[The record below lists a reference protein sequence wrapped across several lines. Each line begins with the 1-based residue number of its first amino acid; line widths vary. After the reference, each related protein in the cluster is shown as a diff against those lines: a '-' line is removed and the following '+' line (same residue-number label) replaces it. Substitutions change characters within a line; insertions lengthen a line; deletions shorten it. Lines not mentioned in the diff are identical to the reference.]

1 MALRHRPCATDLLPN
16 LLVTCYRYPCSSTSQ
31 SCGNAREIFL
41 IRPEALQRN
50 ISSKR
55 RIYLPASMTGGAV
68 SNSVACYEGIRLS
81 ARDKGVRGVIDA
93 SLDIAPPTLSPSDSS
108 STTTTSG
115 PHALKSDE
123 VFWRPLF
130 LCPTS
135 RRLEGAPSLDSPRHR
150 LSTRCSTPPEWED
163 SDDEVPYSHPLVWAA
178 ATKRRML

>member
-1 MALRHRPCATDLLPN
+1 MFVNKPKLRQCKGNFPNSAGGAATKHFIEETHL
-16 LLVTCYRYPCSSTSQ
+16 
-31 SCGNAREIFL
+31 
-41 IRPEALQRN
+41 
-50 ISSKR
+50 
-55 RIYLPASMTGGAV
+55 LPASMTGGAV